1 MGGGGNKKIQN
12 KGIVSKFFK
21 MKHQPYKAF
30 FLFSYRSSS
39 EIHKRSNI
47 LMTIKVSTTN
57 SVNKTLQHKKALWD
71 LETLCGDSRGY
82 GGGEGVSDSS
92 ETLSVFFFC
101 FCLSLFLSRSI
112 RIHRILSHCD
122 EEWNPG
128 RGERF

>member
-30 FLFSYRSSS
+30 FLFSYISSS

-47 LMTIKVSTTN
+47 LMTIKLSTTN

-82 GGGEGVSDSS
+82 SGGRASPTPQRRFV
-92 ETLSVFFFC
+92 FFC
-101 FCLSLFLSRSI
+101 FFLFLS
-112 RIHRILSHCD
+112 LSLSL
-122 EEWNPG
+122 G
-128 RGERF
+128 ASGSTGF